1 MCRNSGRGL
10 KTIGAGLLL
19 LLVICSLSFSQ
30 DQESNVSS
38 MTTEAIV
45 LELISITERQAAR
58 LTEAERL
65 LNEQTQT
72 LMSLRQQLTESSESY
87 TQLET
92 ITNEQSNYSRSLESE
107 VGTLTTQRTWLLWG
121 LAGSLI
127 AGLVGWLL

>member
-1 MCRNSGRGL
+1 MCQKSGRGL
-10 KTIGAGLLL
+10 RIIGIGLSL
-19 LLVICSLSFSQ
+19 LLVVSALSFSQ